1 MAAVETGQSRS
12 AGRAAKKHKK
22 KRRLSIRIDMTPMV
36 DVAFL
41 LLTFFML
48 TTVFNKPQ
56 TMEIN
61 LPPEETTVEVAES
74 NLLTIRVGE
83 DGSIYANVGNDEP
96 TMIVTGVDF
105 TSKDVAKKLEALKKL
120 RSLLIDRLQAN
131 PKLITL
137 IKVDRNG
144 TYNMLVDVMDELNLA
159 NITRF
164 SIAPMQE
171 ADKKLLAKA
180 TAA

>member
-12 AGRAAKKHKK
+12 HARVGKKHKK

-48 TTVFNKPQ
+48 TTYFSKPQ
-56 TMEIN
+56 TMELN
-61 LPPEETTVEVAES
+61 LPPDEKTTVEVAES
-74 NLLTIRVGE
+74 NLLTLRMDAKGVV
-83 DGSIYANVGNDEP
+83 YWNVGVEP
-96 TMIVTGVDF
+96 
-105 TSKDVAKKLEALKKL
+105 AKISDLKSLRPVLEE
-120 RSLLIDRLQAN
+120 RNRNN

-137 IKVDRNG
+137 IKVDREG
-144 TYNMLVDVMDELNLA
+144 TYTMMVDIMDELNLA

-164 SIAPMQE
+164 SLAPMTD
-171 ADKKLLAKA
+171 ADKKIIEKAKA
-180 TAA
+180 

>member
-12 AGRAAKKHKK
+12 HARVGKKHKK

-48 TTVFNKPQ
+48 TTYFSKPQ
-56 TMEIN
+56 TMELN
-61 LPPEETTVEVAES
+61 LPPDEKTTVEVAES
-74 NLLTIRVGE
+74 NLLTLRMDAKGVV
-83 DGSIYANVGNDEP
+83 YWNVGTEP
-96 TMIVTGVDF
+96 
-105 TSKDVAKKLEALKKL
+105 AKISDLKSLRPVLEE
-120 RSLLIDRLQAN
+120 RNRNN

-137 IKVDRNG
+137 IKVDREG
-144 TYNMLVDVMDELNLA
+144 TYTMMVDIMDELNLA

-164 SIAPMQE
+164 SLAPMTD
-171 ADKKLLAKA
+171 ADKKIIEKAKA
-180 TAA
+180 